1 MNKENSLSLL
11 RGNTLELHYWFENES
26 HTMDAVVQNR
36 CEYEFLGVLKE
47 IAATFSAEIIIET
60 EPLAEGGLR
69 RWFKIIAKEENIK
82 ATITTAIIAA
92 LIAGVFITPITTSIT
107 KVTEKIIEKIFEDKE
122 VKELEKEK
130 LKLEVEKLRQEIQ
143 QNNQLLNQNNLIK
156 KKKSNFYEALGN
168 YPKVRK
174 VSFVI
179 EDDNKIQL
187 SDDKCV
193 LRKNFKEFILIS
205 DDLEPVELENAI
217 IEIISPVLKKGNY
230 KWMGIYNGISIPF
243 NMKSTEFKT
252 LIQTGDIQFKNGTS
266 INCALVIRKKIDNE
280 GIEKVI
286 GYDVLRVNNYFEND
300 KPIETPEGKHHR
312 QKKEADKLQMDLF
325 ADNSTN

>member
-1 MNKENSLSLL
+1 MDKKNSITLLS
-11 RGNTLELHYWFENES
+11 GNTLELHYWFENDS

-47 IAATFSAEIIIET
+47 IAATFNADVIIET

-69 RWFKIIAKEENIK
+69 RWFKIIAKEESIK

-107 KVTEKIIEKIFEDKE
+107 KVSEKIIEKIFDDKE
-122 VKELEKEK
+122 IKDLEKEK

-143 QNNQLLNQNNLIK
+143 KNNQLLNHNSIIK
-156 KKKSNFYEALGN
+156 KKKSNFYETLES
-168 YPKVRK
+168 YQKVNR
-174 VSFVI
+174 VSFI
-179 EDDNKIQL
+179 TENDNKIQL
-187 SDDKCV
+187 SEDNSV
-193 LRKNFKEFILIS
+193 LRMNFMEFVLVS
-205 DDLEPVELENAI
+205 DDLEPVEFDNAI

-243 NMKSTEFKT
+243 NMKSAEFKT

-266 INCALVIRKKIDNE
+266 INCFLVIRKKIDND

-300 KPIETPEGKHHR
+300 KPVETPEGKHHR
-312 QKKEADKLQMDLF
+312 QKKEADKLQMKLF
-325 ADNSTN
+325 ADNPEK

>member
-11 RGNTLELHYWFENES
+11 SGNTLELHYWFENES

-47 IAATFSAEIIIET
+47 IAATFNADVIIET

-107 KVTEKIIEKIFEDKE
+107 KVTEKIIEEIFEDKE

-130 LKLEVEKLRQEIQ
+130 LKLEVEKLKQEIQ

-156 KKKSNFYEALGN
+156 KRKSNFYESLGN
-168 YPKVRK
+168 YPKVSK
-174 VSFVI
+174 VSFAV

-187 SDDKCV
+187 SNDKCV

-205 DDLEPVELENAI
+205 DDLEPVELDNAI

-266 INCALVIRKKIDNE
+266 INCSLVIRKKIDNE
-280 GIEKVI
+280 GIERVI
-286 GYDVLRVNNYFEND
+286 GYDVLRVNKYFEND

-325 ADNSTN
+325 ADNNEK